1 MACAHYRPA
10 CVTVRYRD
18 PESGEFREEYA
29 ATRAELVDL
38 ILAMPHDVALY
49 NIDYGT
55 PPR

>member
-1 MACAHYRPA
+1 MGCAHYRPA
-10 CVTVRYRD
+10 YITVRYRD

-29 ATRAELVDL
+29 ANRSELVDL
-38 ILAMPHDVALY
+38 ILCMPHDVTLY